1 MSDPTELS
9 RIRRNT
15 RPSIPVQDDI
25 MAGSDGD
32 RADAGQADSEVSE
45 PAAAGDTVEARG
57 EAVEA
62 QAEVVEAQE
71 EGVDAQE
78 AGGDAPED
86 VEVELPRHD
95 FRDQRI
101 KMLEEALTEREQML
115 QDYIRAHKKAQTEF
129 EGFKTRMR
137 AKEEGYAD
145 ATRGKVVERMLD
157 VYDNLQR
164 SLEASRL
171 ADTVGDIRAGVELV
185 ARDFLQRLEELG
197 LERFD
202 PIGQVFNPEFMEAVG
217 VVPVAEDERNGT
229 VVMTIKPGFRL
240 KNREIRPAVV
250 QVGRKF

>member
-1 MSDPTELS
+1 
-9 RIRRNT
+9 
-15 RPSIPVQDDI
+15 

-45 PAAAGDTVEARG
+45 PTDQAAAGGTVEAQG
-57 EAVEA
+57 EAVEV

-71 EGVDAQE
+71 EVVEAQEEGVE

-171 ADTVGDIRAGVELV
+171 ADTVDDIRAGVELV